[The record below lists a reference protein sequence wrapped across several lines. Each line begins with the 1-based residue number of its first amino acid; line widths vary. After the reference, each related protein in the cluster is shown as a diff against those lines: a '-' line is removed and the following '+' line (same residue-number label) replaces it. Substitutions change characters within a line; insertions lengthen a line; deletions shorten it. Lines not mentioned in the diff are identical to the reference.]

1 MCSYCSKDNQIVLWI
16 QNVSCIISNI
26 QTTTSNKTSLN
37 VCYKIMTISLNVYN
51 IKWREEE
58 EHCFRRFH
66 TAKVLMNKFLLIF
79 FYLSYLPLLNF
90 WTRICCQKKYAVF
103 WPPSSFAKKKY
114 LGSYSSRINKN
125 FTKFLILVYIKKVF
139 QFWWQWSRLQE
150 KLVVQFYDIHLK
162 SKINLINL

>member
-79 FYLSYLPLLNF
+79 FLSQLSPFIKFLNENMLP
-90 WTRICCQKKYAVF
+90 KKYAVF